1 MSGKIYFLRPVGMI
15 GPIKIGFAQKPAR
28 RLSYYMSLSPFP
40 LEQIAECAGSIREER
55 AVHNHFADCL
65 SHAEWFHPIPRL
77 LEAIAAIQTGA
88 QLSEAIDLGDFRG
101 SALSKKQLATRAQN
115 GTASKRL
122 STGVAA

>member
-1 MSGKIYFLRPVGMI
+1 MIGKIYFLRPIGVI
-15 GPIKIGFAQKPAR
+15 GPIKIGFARVTEK

-40 LEQIAECAGSIREER
+40 LEKIAECEGSIHEER

-77 LEAIAAIQTGA
+77 LAAVAAIKAGA
-88 QLSEAIDLGDFRG
+88 PLSEAIDLRDFRG
-101 SALSKKQLATRAQN
+101 SALSKKQLATRAKN

-122 STGVAA
+122 PAGVAA